1 MEATFE
7 YSGEGT
13 VNFYDGTEISAGN
26 PVTLDKEN
34 FIAKARAVCAVE
46 DSLFSEV
53 VEDQEADQE
62 DQE

>member
-13 VNFYDGTEISAGN
+13 VNFYDGTEISKGQ

-34 FIAKARAVCAVE
+34 FIMKARAVCAVE
-46 DSLFSEV
+46 DSLLSEV
-53 VEDQEADQE
+53 VEEEQEEQE
-62 DQE
+62 ETE